1 MIWRG
6 GDVFEMLDGEVRYD
20 LGVDIVY
27 LLLLECQRMESVLY
41 IQKKGTE
48 MLRMKFFAN
57 LFHVFEFYLQKI
69 FIFRDYAVGKS

>member
-1 MIWRG
+1 MQAYG
-6 GDVFEMLDGEVRYD
+6 VRFIYT
-20 LGVDIVY
+20 
-27 LLLLECQRMESVLY
+27 Q
-41 IQKKGTE
+41 KGTE